1 MCQKIFHGANREPE
15 GLEFGEPKVL
25 ASSDIDGF
33 LPMYIICYATNAEH
47 DPVKDQ
53 LLNASAASGFSVGGL
68 VNGMAFGIAFCLC
81 ATPNNLMNSLLVINS
96 KGLGDLVVT
105 VFSVPRL
112 AFLGYDD
119 CTYENIT
126 NPNWSYVHW
135 YNDLTETIHSAGR
148 TISLNSVGTSIDSYT
163 PRNKKVLSYPYTYLA
178 ITPQNGNSQVLKYEN
193 FASNPTIKI
202 ISEMNPNPDVMIIPQ
217 NYNGKTGDSTNEASH
232 LTGYPTI
239 SYQSDKFNAWLAQN
253 QKALDISLEHERKT
267 YGIQAASRGVSMI
280 GNVGA
285 GIGAAASLDFGQAVG
300 SIFNAVN
307 TINQEQQAFED
318 YNYFVKSQM
327 VQKQAQSLVPSTAN
341 IGTSATLLGYNLL
354 GSNLVQKYGIRREFA
369 EKIDSYMDLF
379 GYATN
384 KVKVPNINNR
394 PNWNYVKTIDCCINA
409 IIPQGDLAE
418 IKQLFNSGITLWHN
432 TANFKNY
439 AVNNR

>member
-1 MCQKIFHGANREPE
+1 MCQKIFLGANREPE

-33 LPMYIICYATNAEH
+33 LPMYILCYATNAEH
-47 DPVKDQ
+47 DPVKDN
-53 LLNASAASGFSVGGL
+53 LLGADSSEGFSNGGK
-68 VNGMAFGIAFCLC
+68 VNGLGFGLAFCIISGPRNL
-81 ATPNNLMNSLLVINS
+81 AVAISDINN
-96 KGLGDLVVT
+96 KGLADFVIT
-105 VFSVPRL
+105 VFTIPRFV
-112 AFLGYDD
+112 FLGYDGITLSD
-119 CTYENIT
+119 IT
-126 NPNWSYVHW
+126 NPNWVYVHW
-135 YNDLTETIHSAGR
+135 YNDLREQLNSSGR
-148 TISLNSVGTSIDSYT
+148 TISLNGVGTSIDSYE
-163 PRNKKVLSYPYTYLA
+163 PRNKKLLSYPYIYMGL
-178 ITPQNGNSQVLKYEN
+178 TPQNGNSQVLKYEN
-193 FASNPTIKI
+193 FTSNPTIKI

-217 NYNGKTGDSTNEASH
+217 NYNGKSGDSTNEASH

-439 AVNNR
+439 AANNR